1 MKKIVMTVCA
11 LAVVVAVAAATFA
24 AVINSDVSGVNIKE
38 SISVEI
44 ENGASGNG
52 IVKMLKEAGAIKYP
66 KIFKMKAEKAALL
79 TKFKP
84 GKAVIEP
91 EMSYDEIIRLLASD
105 GRAAVKVTIPEG
117 YEIYRIADKLE
128 QLGIV
133 TKEEFYAAAKA
144 EDYDYKFLK
153 NLPKRENA
161 LEGYLFPDTYIV
173 SENISAHDMIDMMLA
188 EFDKCFSEEYYK
200 RADELGMSVDE
211 IVTLASIVERE
222 TNAPDERAKVAGVFY
237 NRLGDGMKL
246 QSCATVEYVLEERKA
261 KLSNADLAIDSK
273 YNTYKYSGLP
283 IGPIAS
289 PGAECIKAALYPEK
303 TTARYFVLGKDGKH
317 VFSETYSA
325 HLAAKKKA
333 ES

>member
-1 MKKIVMTVCA
+1 MKKIIPAVCA
-11 LAVVVAVAAATFA
+11 LLAAAALIAAA
-24 AVINSDVSGVNIKE
+24 AVNSDVSGVNIKE
-38 SISVEI
+38 SVSIEI
-44 ENGASGNG
+44 ENGATGNG
-52 IVKMLKEAGAIKYP
+52 IVRMLKEAGAIKYSG
-66 KIFKMKAEKAALL
+66 IFKMKAEKANLL
-79 TKFKP
+79 TGFKP

-91 EMSYDEIIRLLASD
+91 EMSYDEIIQLLASD
-105 GRAAVKVTIPEG
+105 GRGTVKVTIPEG
-117 YEIYRIADKLE
+117 YEMYRTADRLE

-133 TKEEFYAAAKA
+133 DKEEFYAAAKA
-144 EDYDYKFLK
+144 EDYDYEFLK
-153 NLPKRENA
+153 KLPERENE

-173 SENISAHDMIDMMLA
+173 SEDICAHDMIDMMLA
-188 EFDKCFSEEYYK
+188 EFDKCFRGEYYD
-200 RADELGMSVDE
+200 RAEELGMSVDE
-211 IVTLASIVERE
+211 IVTLASVVERE
-222 TNAPDERAKVAGVFY
+222 TNVPDERAKVAGVFY

-303 TTARYFVLGKDGKH
+303 TSARYFVLGKDGKH